1 MVGKH
6 TAVSLRHAHLLEVLL
21 KRAGQKQTHMETQDW
36 STVQVFRLR
45 DFNNAPTCC
54 LCHDV
59 VALWT
64 SEHCCLYLKSGR
76 IKLRRVS
83 SNLQKLKNITS
94 LIKKTRSIKITYYFL
109 CLPKIPQNVPVTHQV
124 MQLVCVRCV
133 LLSLL
138 LPLKGSVCICELS
151 CLVLL
156 GTLSDQ
162 AFSLLMLHTNFR

>member
-54 LCHDV
+54 LCHDS

-76 IKLRRVS
+76 IKLLRVS

-94 LIKKTRSIKITYYFL
+94 LIKKPEVLKSHTIFYAFLQYHKMYQWLIKWCSSYVLGVFYFL
-109 CLPKIPQNVPVTHQV
+109 SCYHSRAQCASVNCH
-124 MQLVCVRCV
+124 V
-133 LLSLL
+133 LY
-138 LPLKGSVCICELS
+138 C
-151 CLVLL
+151 
-156 GTLSDQ
+156 
-162 AFSLLMLHTNFR
+162 